1 MMRRRYTRAE
11 YLDIVRKAR
20 GLMPDIR
27 IVSDF
32 IVGFPT
38 ETDADFQDTVS
49 LVKEAKFYKV
59 FIFKYSPR
67 SGTRAAK
74 LPDDVPMETKKYRNN
89 RLLEEFK
96 KTK

>member
-1 MMRRRYTRAE
+1 M
-11 YLDIVRKAR
+11 VRVP
-20 GLMPDIR
+20 GL
-27 IVSDF
+27 
-32 IVGFPT
+32 GF
-38 ETDADFQDTVS
+38 S
-49 LVKEAKFYKV
+49 KV
-59 FIFKYSPR
+59 YVFKYSPR